1 MWSIVCKDNRL
12 FEEIVPL
19 LKERFDSSEVFIEDL
34 DSVVDNASLL
44 NSTERKLTI
53 ILTTPHKP
61 YFYIQDNKKNIIFTN
76 KDVVSNGKK
85 KTPIY
90 NIRYSRNPLL
100 VYKKVILDLV
110 KKYEFNDVSRMRLQT
125 YYDLVANKAPIR
137 VFFTEEFDDSFPKY
151 KINISNEQ
159 LLKHGFI
166 HFPLRGSTKIAID
179 EQFYKNIYEAEDK
192 LAKEKQKRIAKEKR
206 ISKKGRIP

>member
-34 DSVVDNASLL
+34 DSVVDSTSLL
-44 NSTERKLTI
+44 NSAERKLTI

-85 KTPIY
+85 IP
-90 NIRYSRNPLL
+90 P
-100 VYKKVILDLV
+100 VYKISYSYNEPYTYDKAILFLV
-110 KKYEFNDVSRMRLQT
+110 KRHKLSKISQMRLQIF
-125 YYDLVANKAPIR
+125 YDSIADRISHC
-137 VFFTEEFDDSFPKY
+137 VFFTEEFDSRFSKY
-151 KINISNEQ
+151 DIEMSNKQ
-159 LLKHGFI
+159 LLGCGFI
-166 HFPLRGSTKIAID
+166 HFPFHGSTEVAVDEFFYKTVYEIEDKIAR
-179 EQFYKNIYEAEDK
+179 ER
-192 LAKEKQKRIAKEKR
+192 QKKVIKEKR
-206 ISKKGRIP
+206 RRT